1 MGATPVPRL
10 KRVPVL
16 RQSRPAAWPD
26 GKRLLISRRLFP
38 RGLALR
44 QACYPSAMFDIG
56 LQEMLVIG
64 VLALLVFGPSKL
76 PELGRMIGRAMREF
90 RRASDEF
97 RNTVETN
104 LHINDPDPPPPDP
117 TATAIAPAET
127 PLPSELEPVSPETTT
142 SVVSE
147 PAPEHGEPFVAQRG
161 SRLFHRRECTWVSR
175 IAELDRV
182 YLKRVPE
189 ALEQGYLQCPAC
201 DPWEPR

>member
-1 MGATPVPRL
+1 
-10 KRVPVL
+10 
-16 RQSRPAAWPD
+16 
-26 GKRLLISRRLFP
+26 
-38 RGLALR
+38 
-44 QACYPSAMFDIG
+44 MFDIG

-76 PELGRMIGRAMREF
+76 PELGRMVGRAMREF

-104 LHINDPDPPPPDP
+104 LHINDPDPPPPEP
-117 TATAIAPAET
+117 TPAIATEAVAT
-127 PLPSELEPVSPETTT
+127 PLPSELEPASPE
-142 SVVSE
+142 SVTAVAQE

-161 SRLFHRRECTWVSR
+161 SRLFHRRECTWVPR

-189 ALEQGYLQCPAC
+189 ALEQGYLTCPVC
-201 DPWEPR
+201 DPWEPA